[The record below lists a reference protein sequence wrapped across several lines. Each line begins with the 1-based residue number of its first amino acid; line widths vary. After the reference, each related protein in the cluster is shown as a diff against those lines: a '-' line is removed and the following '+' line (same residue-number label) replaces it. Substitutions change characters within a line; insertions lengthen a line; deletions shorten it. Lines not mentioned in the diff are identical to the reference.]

1 MAGAFA
7 KDTLRSMRRSLG
19 RFLAIAAIVAL
30 GTGFYAGLRM
40 TCPDMNLAADRYY
53 DGTALMD
60 VRVVSTLG
68 LSEDD
73 LAALRGVEGV
83 EAVMGA
89 WETDVMA
96 SIGDEQYAVRMHSLP
111 DAAATSEAA
120 ADGSAVA
127 SDDPDYLNRL
137 VLVEG
142 RWPAAPDECVI
153 SRDRV
158 MGAPTHLGDV
168 VTVTEGAQ
176 DLDDALAERSFTIV
190 GYART
195 PYYVSST
202 SMGATTLGSGSV
214 QQFMYVPRAAFAA
227 DAPLTEAFLAVKG
240 AADERAGS
248 DAYQARVD
256 EVMARVEALAPA
268 REEARRAALVAEADA
283 ELDDARAD
291 FEAERADAE
300 AQLVSARAQLDEAA
314 GRIAEGEREVAQ
326 GQADYDAGAAE
337 LARQRAAAARQMD
350 DAQAQLDASAAELE
364 AGRAPVEKAEADLP
378 ALERQWQEGADE
390 LAAAEQ
396 QWQAGSDAAEA
407 ARAQAQQGIDQAQ
420 AALASIDAGLAEARA
435 RQQALPGQ
443 LAALREALSA
453 APDEEAAAALR
464 AQIASLEQAQAALP
478 GAIAQLEAQ
487 RAQAA
492 AGLEQARAGL
502 AQAEQALA
510 QLNQVRVEQI
520 EPARAQVEE
529 GRAGL
534 EQARAAVAAFHAGE
548 QQLADGRAQLAQA
561 RADAEQQLAAGE
573 RRLADAAAQLTQA
586 RASLAQ
592 GRADYEQGLAEW
604 EDARAE
610 ADRQFAD
617 AEQQLA
623 DAQQAIDDIPEAEW
637 LVMDRTKSHGVVSF
651 DADAARVDSIASV
664 FPFIFFLV
672 AALVALTTMTRMVE
686 EERVLIGTYKALGY
700 SRARITSKYLVYAGA
715 ASAAGAAAGIAVLSQ
730 VLPAVIM
737 EAYSII
743 YFVPRGPLPVDWPL
757 ALLAAGLGVGVTLGA
772 TWAAAAATLREQ
784 PASLMLP
791 RAPKA
796 GKRILLERVRPLWR
810 RLSFSWKVTF
820 RNLFRYKKR
829 LVMTV
834 IGIAG
839 CTGLLLTGLGLQN
852 SINDII
858 DKQYGALVRYNAV
871 VTVNEDA
878 DEEALGAVA
887 ALMESPA
894 IAFEEAALASGPDA
908 SDVMVTLE
916 VPADPDAFQRLWVM
930 RTREGHEPISLGQD
944 GVVLTEKLAT
954 TLGVG
959 PGDTVTLAG
968 QDVLGNATSDT
979 HELTVT
985 GVMENYVYNY
995 VIAGPAA
1002 YEAAYGAAPKYRSAF
1017 GDVGVGAAAH
1027 DAFNE
1032 AARAT
1037 GAVKTIAYND
1047 ETIESY
1053 RTMLRSVNLV
1063 VVVLVVAAAALAFI
1077 VLYNL
1082 TNINIT
1088 ERAREIATLKV
1099 LGFTAH
1105 EVDLYIYR
1113 EIVLLSVIGAAAGLV
1128 LGLFLEGFVVVTAEV
1143 DQVMFGRDIHALS
1156 FAVAFLLTMVFT
1168 FLVMLVM
1175 RRKLSAVN
1183 MVESL
1188 KSNE

>member
-227 DAPLTEAFLAVKG
+227 EAPLTEAFLTVKG

-300 AQLVSARAQLDEAA
+300 AQLASARAQLDEAA
-314 GRIAEGEREVAQ
+314 GRITEGEREVAQ

-364 AGRAPVEKAEADLP
+364 AGRAPAEKAEADLP

-510 QLNQVRVEQI
+510 QLDQVRVEQI

-548 QQLADGRAQLAQA
+548 QQLADGRAQLAQ
-561 RADAEQQLAAGE
+561 G
-573 RRLADAAAQLTQA
+573 
-586 RASLAQ
+586 RASLVQ

-871 VTVNEDA
+871 ITVNEDA

-887 ALMESPA
+887 ALMDSPA
-894 IAFEEAALASGPDA
+894 VAFEEAALASGPDA

-1128 LGLFLEGFVVVTAEV
+1128 LGLFLEGFVVATAEV